1 MLWSLALALSA
12 AACGQQPRD
21 ANGDPSMTTIDRQLA
36 QLTSLIS
43 NERIV
48 EAEALARTIGPEAVR
63 ALVPLAQHESTDVR
77 LAVLEIASGVQ
88 HPDTC
93 QLALRMLFD
102 ADELVSSLAA
112 TQVSK
117 CGTPEARAPLLEAL
131 EKKPPPAAAQAVAL
145 QIGKIGDGDD
155 REPLRR
161 HRAEATDLE
170 YRHALS
176 VALVRLGD
184 SATRR
189 ELEEQLAS
197 PILET
202 RLQALRDIEY
212 VGDPQFVARF
222 ADVLDDRRD
231 AIPLSLPD
239 DPPVVF
245 ARVCDVAVLTMLRL
259 GVALSYT
266 FDELTRLEERN
277 LDEAKQAVAQRAR

>member
-1 MLWSLALALSA
+1 
-12 AACGQQPRD
+12 
-21 ANGDPSMTTIDRQLA
+21 MTTIDRQLA
-36 QLTSLIS
+36 QLQSLIA

-48 EAEALARTIGPEAVR
+48 EAETLARTIGPPAVR
-63 ALVPLAQHESTDVR
+63 ALVPLAEHESTDVR
-77 LAVLEIASGVQ
+77 LAVLEIAAGVQ
-88 HPDTC
+88 HPETC

-117 CGTPEARAPLLEAL
+117 CSTPEARGALLEAL
-131 EKKPPPAAAQAVAL
+131 EKKPPPAAAQALAL
-145 QIGKIGDGDD
+145 QLGKIGDGDD

-161 HRAEATDLE
+161 HRAEATDPA

-184 SATRR
+184 SETRR
-189 ELEEQLAS
+189 ELEQELAS

-231 AIPLSLPD
+231 AVPLSMPD
-239 DPPVVF
+239 QPPMVF
-245 ARVCDVAVLTMLRL
+245 ARVCDIAVLTMLRL
-259 GVALSYT
+259 GVQLSYT
-266 FDELTRLEERN
+266 FDRLTRLEERH
-277 LDEAKQAVAQRAR
+277 LDEAKQVVEQRARQR

>member
-1 MLWSLALALSA
+1 MS
-12 AACGQQPRD
+12 
-21 ANGDPSMTTIDRQLA
+21 TDRQIA
-36 QLTSLIS
+36 QLQSLIA

-48 EAEALARTIGPEAVR
+48 EAETLARTLGPAAVR
-63 ALVPLAQHESTDVR
+63 ALLPLATHESTDVR
-77 LAVLEIASGVQ
+77 LAVLEIASQVQ
-88 HPDTC
+88 HPETC
-93 QLALRMLFD
+93 PLVLRMLFD

-117 CGTPEARAPLLEAL
+117 CSTPEARGPLLEAL
-131 EKKPPPAAAQAVAL
+131 ERRPPPEAGRALAL
-145 QIGKIGDGDD
+145 QIGRVGNADD

-161 HRAEATDLE
+161 HRVEAADPS

-184 SATRR
+184 SEARR

-231 AIPLSLPD
+231 AVPLSMPD
-239 DPPVVF
+239 QPPMVF

-259 GVALSYT
+259 GVKLSYA
-266 FDELTRLEERN
+266 FDRLTRLEERH
-277 LDEAKQAVAQRAR
+277 LDEAKQVVEQRARQR